1 MKDTRQPLPAGTKI
15 GFDSGSIYEISGD
28 PIGFG
33 GGSIIYPAVRYTRRD
48 GEKSTDGFDYVL
60 KECFPAPGAHRF
72 VRGATGEIIPENG
85 DSGGADYL
93 RLCKSMQLSEEAI
106 TKSLYKTAVHTL
118 PIKESAQR
126 AECVL
131 PGQPGR
137 TIENVFTVMDSL
149 SLKGNALTS
158 YVKNRRM
165 LPLRQAFSVVQQLL
179 YAVRE
184 IHNAGFLHLDI
195 QTGNIFIQGS
205 LAPGESI
212 LTLIDFGC
220 ARALKDGRTDV
231 ISDRLVFTTQGF
243 AAPEI
248 LLHNDGSLVL
258 TPAAD
263 IYSVGCV
270 LLNLLTGKRYDSA
283 ELISNK
289 RGKYIDAMKLY
300 RINCPAT

>member
-1 MKDTRQPLPAGTKI
+1 MQSVFCQASR
-15 GFDSGSIYEISGD
+15 
-28 PIGFG
+28 G
-33 GGSIIYPAVRYTRRD
+33 GRSKT
-48 GEKSTDGFDYVL
+48 
-60 KECFPAPGAHRF
+60 
-72 VRGATGEIIPENG
+72 
-85 DSGGADYL
+85 
-93 RLCKSMQLSEEAI
+93 
-106 TKSLYKTAVHTL
+106 SLQSWIRS
-118 PIKESAQR
+118 P
-126 AECVL
+126 
-131 PGQPGR
+131 
-137 TIENVFTVMDSL
+137 
-149 SLKGNALTS
+149 LKGSALSS

-300 RINCPAT
+300 RINCPPPPDGEDAAHHCEGAQKRTVREIQYGG